1 MKQQNNFNYE
11 TSKRKI
17 KREAAFTNLV
27 YSTGFVI
34 LSGLF
39 AWLISQLL

>member
-17 KREAAFTNLV
+17 KREAAFANFV
-27 YSTGFVI
+27 YSTAFVV

-39 AWLISQLL
+39 AWLVSQLL